1 MLSFTNSKVAN
12 IVNTI
17 STSSMLLVAGSVEN
31 SSSVCRI
38 FSTLSIQTICNA
50 GRVIKAL
57 NNNWHPL
64 CFRCEACQIPL
75 ADQGF
80 IKNAGRALCHECNA
94 REKAAAIGKYICF
107 KCHTIV
113 DEGAPL
119 KFKVSMTLSAMVVCN
134 RRYDRENPTILI
146 TSTAT
151 LVELNSTP
159 KPEN

>member
-1 MLSFTNSKVAN
+1 MTYLSWIKQ
-12 IVNTI
+12 
-17 STSSMLLVAGSVEN
+17 LV
-31 SSSVCRI
+31 SSS
-38 FSTLSIQTICNA
+38 T

-119 KFKVSMTLSAMVVCN
+119 KYKVS
-134 RRYDRENPTILI
+134 IIKKFIQFLI
-146 TSTAT
+146 
-151 LVELNSTP
+151 
-159 KPEN
+159 